1 MPHEPDVPAKP
12 RWRGRIHQWAFF
24 ASLPAGLLLIALSR
38 GMSAHIAAICFA
50 GSLAALFGTSA
61 AYHRGNWTPRVRGL
75 MQRVDHA
82 MIFVLIAGSYT
93 PVTLLAM
100 QPAWG
105 ITLLAVV
112 WTVAVV
118 GVTLALTRFGALRRV
133 GGFMYI
139 ALGWSVIVALPVVV
153 RSLGLLELG
162 LLLAGGVLYTIGAIG
177 LALQRPNPRP
187 AIFGYHEVWHA
198 MTVAAAGCHFTLAAI
213 LVRA

>member
-1 MPHEPDVPAKP
+1 M
-12 RWRGRIHQWAFF
+12 
-24 ASLPAGLLLIALSR
+24 
-38 GMSAHIAAICFA
+38 
-50 GSLAALFGTSA
+50 
-61 AYHRGNWTPRVRGL
+61 
-75 MQRVDHA
+75 
-82 MIFVLIAGSYT
+82 
-93 PVTLLAM
+93 
-100 QPAWG
+100 
-105 ITLLAVV
+105 
-112 WTVAVV
+112 